1 MLMVVTMSTYFLW
14 AGVGTFERERLLPIA
29 RPSGPTNLVWLGIR
43 APSSARRPARRIE
56 SKAARQEYPW
66 ATGSTNFTSQLAE
79 QETLNGPCLGE
90 GNSTLQREV
99 DNVNSHFAA
108 FLRSVIAC

>member
-1 MLMVVTMSTYFLW
+1 ML
-14 AGVGTFERERLLPIA
+14 
-29 RPSGPTNLVWLGIR
+29 
-43 APSSARRPARRIE
+43 
-56 SKAARQEYPW
+56 
-66 ATGSTNFTSQLAE
+66 TSQLAE